1 MTKSSIWKIIFILF
15 LALISFS
22 LITPFEDQNLGDY
35 AISQASTSADAS
47 KYPEHESFSDVYAK
61 LSDELDEGQ
70 QIDYRALR
78 EYGQRNQLD
87 YAAYFQPPKG
97 VVNTI
102 LSRLFPFWKNPGIR
116 AGHVKDRNNRNDLV
130 LRTLLTNSQAAI
142 KRGLDLRGGVAFTME
157 VTDLNESAADQS
169 GASPMDKV
177 VEIMSERLNAFG
189 VAETLVRKKG
199 DNAIEIQIPDK
210 TSKENPEI
218 IEGLQKPAKLEFR
231 IVNVDS
237 NFPPP
242 SQEGQQE
249 TDDEDIPYVAMLRSD
264 AQPDESPIW
273 VRRLWSADGE
283 IVEKAYARPDEAGGW
298 EVGLDFT
305 SEGGDEFGE
314 LTGEIAQ
321 MADPT
326 TGAPGRL
333 AIVLDGQLESAPTVK
348 EKIDGGSAVISGN
361 FSYREAKMLADIL
374 NNPLKVSLTIGE
386 KYEVSPTLAA
396 GALDSS
402 LNACILGSILV
413 ISFMVLWY
421 KIGGVVAVFSVGTN
435 VLLVVALLA
444 GIFQATFTLPGM
456 AAIVLTI
463 GMAVDAN
470 ILIFERI
477 REELRA
483 GKSSENALEGGYAK
497 AFSTIIDANL
507 TTLITASILIWLG
520 TGPVKGF
527 GITLAIGIVTSVFC
541 ALFVSKTLLRILLQ
555 VGFKNLI
562 SLSALEKKKPSLG
575 IEFLRFRHTAFLL
588 SWIVVG
594 IGIFSVYKN
603 KDTILGID
611 FRGGEELIASF
622 PNAIDSA
629 ELDKAFGEVSE
640 IGEVQ
645 HFYRSELGKEE
656 ANRLILQTELGK
668 SRQALALLNSKFPSA
683 SVHKLTIDSGGAD
696 YSIDD
701 TVTISGEGGSPA
713 IGSVSQV
720 NENTGSI
727 ESIAFEGKEVSTLNL
742 AGKGFTS
749 VPTVEITSEQGAGAI
764 ITAVKDF
771 SEEGLTEISGSVS
784 ETIKSDA
791 ILSVCVALLG
801 ILLYVAFRF
810 EMGYAV
816 GAVIA
821 TVHDVLMT
829 VGLFVLLGNLSE
841 GTICSGQ
848 FTAPMLASILMIVG
862 YSINDTI
869 VVFDRIREEL
879 EMNPVT
885 NLRKIITIAINRVL
899 SRSILTSITTL
910 LAAVSLWVFGAGVIN
925 DFAFVFV
932 IGILTGTFS
941 SIFIASPIFFL
952 WHRGDRKHV
961 EEGEFLPKYDWQT
974 SSPKAKS

>member
-1 MTKSSIWKIIFILF
+1 MTKSTIWKIVFILF
-15 LALISFS
+15 LTLISFL
-22 LITPFEDQNLGDY
+22 LITPFEDQNLGEY
-35 AISQASTSADAS
+35 ANSQAYTTADPA
-47 KYPEHESFSDVYAK
+47 KYPDHESFSDVYSNI
-61 LSDELDEGQ
+61 LEELDKNQ
-70 QIDYRALR
+70 SVNYQHLR
-78 EYGQRNQLD
+78 EYGKRNQLD
-87 YAAYFQPPKG
+87 YAVYFQPPKG
-97 VVNTI
+97 VLNTI
-102 LSRLFPFWKNPGIR
+102 GSRLLPFWINPGIR
-116 AGHVKDRNNRNDLV
+116 AGHVKDRDKRNDLI
-130 LRTLLTNSQAAI
+130 LRTLLSNSQAAI
-142 KRGLDLRGGVAFTME
+142 KRGLDLRGGIAFTME
-157 VTDLNESAADQS
+157 VSDLNETTTDPS
-169 GASPMDKV
+169 GAAPMDKV
-177 VEIMSERLNAFG
+177 IEIMSERLNAFG
-189 VAETLVRKKG
+189 VAETVVRQKG
-199 DNAIEIQIPDK
+199 DNAIEIQIPDR
-210 TSKENPEI
+210 TSKQNPGILE
-218 IEGLQKPAKLEFR
+218 ELQKPAKLEFR
-231 IVNVDS
+231 IVNVNS
-237 NFPPP
+237 NVPPP
-242 SQEGQQE
+242 TQEGEQW
-249 TDDEDIPYVAMLRSD
+249 TDEDDIPYVAMRGSD
-264 AQPDESPIW
+264 AQPNEPPIW

-283 IVEKAYARPDEAGGW
+283 IVEKAFARPDEAGGW

-305 SEGGDEFGE
+305 SEGAETFAR
-314 LTGEIAQ
+314 LTGQIAQ
-321 MADPT
+321 MTDPN

-348 EKIDGGSAVISGN
+348 ERIGGGSAVISGT
-361 FSYREAKMLADIL
+361 FSRREAKILSDIL

-402 LNACILGSILV
+402 LNACILGALLV
-413 ISFMVLWY
+413 IAFMILWY
-421 KIGGVVAVFSVGTN
+421 KAGGFVAVFSVGTN
-435 VLLVVALLA
+435 VLLVVAMLA

-477 REELRA
+477 REELKS
-483 GKSSENALEGGYAK
+483 GKSSDNALEGGYAK

-507 TTLITASILIWLG
+507 TTLITASILIYFG

-541 ALFVSKTLLRILLQ
+541 ALFVSRTLLRMLLQ

-562 SLSALEKKKPSLG
+562 SLQSLEKKKPTLE
-575 IEFLRFRHTAFLL
+575 IDFLKFRNPALL
-588 SWIVVG
+588 VSWLIVG

-622 PNAIDSA
+622 DQSIDPA
-629 ELDKAFGEVSE
+629 ELDETFSNQKDK

-645 HFYRSELGKEE
+645 HVYRSEVGTGED
-656 ANRLILQTELGK
+656 ASRLVLQTERGK
-668 SRQALALLNSKFPSA
+668 AREALTHLQEQFP
-683 SVHKLTIDSGGAD
+683 DRG
-696 YSIDD
+696 
-701 TVTISGEGGSPA
+701 
-713 IGSVSQV
+713 
-720 NENTGSI
+720 
-727 ESIAFEGKEVSTLNL
+727 FEEDG
-742 AGKGFTS
+742 
-749 VPTVEITSEQGAGAI
+749 IT
-764 ITAVKDF
+764 D
-771 SEEGLTEISGSVS
+771 ISGSVS
-784 ETIKSDA
+784 NKIKYDAIKSV
-791 ILSVCVALLG
+791 LWALLG
-801 ILLYVAFRF
+801 ILLYVAVRF

-821 TVHDVLMT
+821 TVHDILMT
-829 VGLFVLLGNLSE
+829 VGLFVLIGNLSG

-910 LAAVSLWVFGAGVIN
+910 LAAMSLWIFGAGVIN

-941 SIFIASPIFFL
+941 SVFIASPIFFL
-952 WHRGDRKHV
+952 WHKGDRKHV
-961 EEGEFLPKYDWQT
+961 EDGEFLPKYDWQT
-974 SSPKAKS
+974 SSPKAKG